1 MSKQSHT
8 ASYFEALLRECE
20 SKRHHGTLAWFDVD
34 DALEFT
40 ALTMTLSSPH
50 RNHIAGSA
58 STSPAYPP
66 EVLVTRRSRRGPP
79 TGPRRER
86 RSNA

>member
-8 ASYFEALLRECE
+8 ASYFAALLRECE

-40 ALTMTLSSPH
+40 GADYDVELAATEP
-50 RNHIAGSA
+50 
-58 STSPAYPP
+58 Y
-66 EVLVTRRSRRGPP
+66 RRISQH
-79 TGPRRER
+79 
-86 RSNA
+86 

>member
-20 SKRHHGTLAWFDVD
+20 SKRHHGTTRWNSR
-34 DALEFT
+34 
-40 ALTMTLSSPH
+40 ALTMTLSSPQ

-58 STSPAYPP
+58 STKDETLLAASPIVKRRVQAPP
-66 EVLVTRRSRRGPP
+66 NLGMTL
-79 TGPRRER
+79 
-86 RSNA
+86 